1 MSDLG
6 SFSQCL
12 VDGDA
17 EALGRARRL
26 RRKAVTAS
34 IVLELMLVVALLL
47 VPLITAGVP
56 PKLYMVTPLPPYSGS
71 HSAAPTQLRSTPH
84 PNAGPIIAHG
94 PIYPTG
100 PTTRQ
105 PVEQGDAGPPDLGPS
120 VPGADGASGPG
131 IGIPGATGTDGMN
144 VPAPPS
150 THAEKTRK
158 VHIAVMEASLIHRVD
173 PDYPTIARQMHLT
186 GDVQLRA
193 TISTDG
199 TIKDWNVISG
209 NPIFIANTIAAIRQW
224 RYRPTLLNGD
234 PVEVETVITV
244 KFIMN

>member
-12 VDGDA
+12 VDGDV

-26 RRKAVTAS
+26 RRKAVSAS
-34 IVLELMLVVALLL
+34 IVLELMLVVVILL

-56 PKLYMVTPLPPYSGS
+56 PKLYVVMPLPPYPGNSS
-71 HSAAPTQLRSTPH
+71 AQPARPHSAPH
-84 PNAGPIIAHG
+84 PNEGSRVPTG
-94 PIYPTG
+94 PIYPMA
-100 PTTRQ
+100 
-105 PVEQGDAGPPDLGPS
+105 PVTHYHPDQGASGPPDLGPS
-120 VPGADGASGPG
+120 IPGVDGASGPG
-131 IGIPGATGTDGMN
+131 LGIPGATGTTGMN

-150 THAEKTRK
+150 AHSGMPRK

-173 PDYPTIARQMHLT
+173 PDYPTIARQIHLT
-186 GDVQLRA
+186 GDIQLRA

-199 TIKDWNVISG
+199 TIKDWHVISG

>member
-26 RRKAVTAS
+26 RRKAVSAS
-34 IVLELMLVVALLL
+34 IVLELMLVVAMLL

-56 PKLYMVTPLPPYSGS
+56 PKLYVVTPLPPYPGG
-71 HSAAPTQLRSTPH
+71 HSAEPAHPRAASH
-84 PNAGPIIAHG
+84 PNPV
-94 PIYPTG
+94 PRVFTQSFFPTAQI
-100 PTTRQ
+100 THN
-105 PVEQGDAGPPDLGPS
+105 PVEQSATGPPDIGPD
-120 VPGADGASGPG
+120 VPGTGSRPGPE
-131 IGIPGATGTDGMN
+131 IPGATGISAIN

-150 THAEKTRK
+150 APAEKTRK
-158 VHIAVMEASLIHRVD
+158 VHIALMEASLIHRVD
-173 PDYPTIARQMHLT
+173 PIYPAIARQMHLT
-186 GDVQLRA
+186 GEVKLRA
-193 TISTDG
+193 TIAVDG
-199 TIKDWNVISG
+199 TMKDWVVLSG
-209 NPIFIANTIAAIRQW
+209 NPIFVRNTIEAIRQW
-224 RYRPTLLNGD
+224 RYRPTVLDGD